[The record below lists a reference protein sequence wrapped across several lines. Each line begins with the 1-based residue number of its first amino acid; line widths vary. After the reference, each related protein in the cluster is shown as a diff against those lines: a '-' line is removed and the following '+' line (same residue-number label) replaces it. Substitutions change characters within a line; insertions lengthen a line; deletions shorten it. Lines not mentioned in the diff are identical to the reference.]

1 MKMASIYQRKDD
13 WFYQPSSQAT
23 TGLWIATTPVVR
35 LNQQA
40 TPEDK
45 WRTAAEMLD
54 ASQEGVPVPNDPNT
68 LVIPLLRMAQVSTWA
83 AFMKNAKCVVLELEN
98 NSLRVI
104 PQRQLPRPKGAMEE
118 MTEKAIVLPLDALPE
133 LLGAALQRGLAL
145 SE

>member
-13 WFYQPSSQAT
+13 WFYQPSSKAT
-23 TGLWIATTPVVR
+23 TGLWVATTPVVR

-40 TPEDK
+40 TPEEK
-45 WRTAAEMLD
+45 WRTAAEMLE

-68 LVIPLLRMAQVSTWA
+68 LVIPLLQLAQVSSWG

-98 NSLRVI
+98 NRLRVI
-104 PQRQLPRPKGAMEE
+104 PQRQLRRPKGAMEE
-118 MTEKAIVLPLDALPE
+118 MTEKAIVLSLDTLPE
-133 LLGAALQRGLAL
+133 VMGAALERGLAL